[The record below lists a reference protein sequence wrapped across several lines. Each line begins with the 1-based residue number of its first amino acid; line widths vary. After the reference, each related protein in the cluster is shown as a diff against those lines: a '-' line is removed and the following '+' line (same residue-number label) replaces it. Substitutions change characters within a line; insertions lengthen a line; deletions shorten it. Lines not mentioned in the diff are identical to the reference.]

1 MPYCGAR
8 EQKIGN
14 CCTGNSQHLKQL
26 NLAKS
31 LLWHSPWPWATGMA
45 AAAAAAMAFE
55 IRSAKQRKKRV
66 PNKST
71 NTGTQAGS
79 AWLAGTSG
87 TSGTYQSC
95 SPSSES
101 RVGYIFLT
109 TLITAV
115 DSSSRGPRRG
125 ALVMPGLG
133 PDGPLKVAAPGP
145 NLSHIYLAVPPSPPP
160 TVPK

>member
-1 MPYCGAR
+1 MQSKER
-8 EQKIGN
+8 NEFQTRI
-14 CCTGNSQHLKQL
+14 Q
-26 NLAKS
+26 
-31 LLWHSPWPWATGMA
+31 
-45 AAAAAAMAFE
+45 
-55 IRSAKQRKKRV
+55 IRVR
-66 PNKST
+66 
-71 NTGTQAGS
+71 QAGS

-133 PDGPLKVAAPGP
+133 PDRPLKVAAPGREAQLVAY
-145 NLSHIYLAVPPSPPP
+145 LSSSASFPSSDGSKMKKKVHTAGRSHSTKVSVVHCLPALVRLSERLSACP
-160 TVPK
+160 VFCSALDGSS